1 MNGATAQ
8 DSFPHVLF
16 AILDWGLGHATRTWP
31 LIVAARKMGAR
42 VTVAS
47 RGSAGRW
54 LDARMAE
61 WEASTDTHG
70 LSPWCRVEK
79 PGVTVRYARG
89 WATLPRIALQM
100 PRFMGSFRRERQWTT
115 EFSRNQG
122 VTHVLSDNC
131 YGAHAELEGVSNV
144 LMTHQLQPP
153 VPAAARVL
161 ARAQVQRLA
170 NAFDAVWVPDTP
182 ERDLAGSM
190 SAPVSSPTHFIG
202 PLSRFQ
208 VDRLDT
214 ASPSTDV
221 DVVLLG
227 LVSGPE
233 PQRSTME
240 KDLRTCFLKD
250 GRPALIFAGKPGGG
264 EHRDRNV
271 LTVHDADDGR
281 FRSAVLAAECIIC
294 RSGYSTLM
302 DLAVLERRGILV
314 PTVGQPEQ
322 EKLALEWERRFG
334 WTRLQS
340 KNIADFSPG
349 PMKGSLVEVAMDGP
363 ESTMESWLNMPQSS
377 RHPLC
382 NHD

>member
-1 MNGATAQ
+1 MNGDTAQ
-8 DSFPHVLF
+8 DSPPHVLF

-31 LIVAARKMGAR
+31 LIVAARSMGAR

-54 LDARMAE
+54 LDARMEE
-61 WEASTDTHG
+61 WDATSDTPA

-79 PGVTVRYARG
+79 PGVTIRYANGR
-89 WATLPRIALQM
+89 ATLPRIALQM
-100 PRFMGSFRRERQWTT
+100 PRFMGSFRRERRWTT
-115 EFSRNQG
+115 EFSSNEG

-131 YGAHAELEGVSNV
+131 YGARAELDGVSNV

-153 VPAAARVL
+153 IPAVARAL
-161 ARAQVQRLA
+161 ARAQVRRLA
-170 NAFDAVWVPDTP
+170 RAFDAVWVPDTP
-182 ERDLAGSM
+182 GRDLAGQL
-190 SAPVSSPTHFIG
+190 SAPVSSPTHFVG

-208 VDRLDT
+208 VDSLAG
-214 ASPSTDV
+214 ASPSTDA
-221 DVVLLG
+221 DPVLLG

-240 KDLRTCFLKD
+240 EDLRTCFLKD
-250 GRPALIFAGKPGGG
+250 GRPAMILAGKPGGG

-271 LTVHDADDGR
+271 LTVHDADDRR
-281 FRSAVLAAECIIC
+281 FRAALLAAECIIC

-302 DLAVLERRGILV
+302 DLTVLGRRGVLV

-322 EKLALEWERRFG
+322 EKLALDWERRFG

-349 PMKGSLVEVAMDGP
+349 PMKGSTVEVAMASP
-363 ESTMESWLNMPQSS
+363 ESTMQTWLDIPRPSPQ
-377 RHPLC
+377 PTC
-382 NHD
+382 THD